1 MAIVLVM
8 VFLIPA
14 AVSVLFS
21 WRAWRSAPDRFPLP
35 SWRSRFA
42 FCGLIAATVGYLLET
57 AYMIRGYAYSYLPGP
72 LSQLWLVMG
81 WTVVLTW
88 IISIL
93 AALLG
98 KGRVRLPLF
107 IYVVISAA
115 GIYLFLNLIMD

>member
-1 MAIVLVM
+1 
-8 VFLIPA
+8 
-14 AVSVLFS
+14 
-21 WRAWRSAPDRFPLP
+21 
-35 SWRSRFA
+35 
-42 FCGLIAATVGYLLET
+42 
-57 AYMIRGYAYSYLPGP
+57 MIRGYAYSYLPGP